1 MLIYKN
7 MIITNTIKEFFNTS
21 ENKIYAE
28 FNNVPVDEQSNR
40 KGILFIGANP
50 QWPGSENNKIMNEMF
65 YEFAKK
71 NYCVMKII
79 FRPYESALFKKHEYE
94 DIKYIRDASIAVDCF
109 FSKFNCVKY
118 FIVIGYSWGGSIA
131 LNLLLRRPEIS
142 SFILISPTLAL
153 KQCDFVS
160 CLSVFKTQ
168 GLIIHGRNDQITNL
182 NTLNS
187 YVKLLQ
193 SKKINLE
200 TYIVE
205 KADHYYNEGF
215 REMVDKVEDYI
226 NNLNP
231 LPKFQINNTAGI
243 SLINEKMKNAIK
255 EGDEEPIDNME

>member
-1 MLIYKN
+1 M
-7 MIITNTIKEFFNTS
+7 ITNTIKEFFNTS

-28 FNNVPVDEQSNR
+28 FNNVPIDQQLNR

-71 NYCVMKII
+71 DYCVMKII
-79 FRPYESALFKKHEYE
+79 FRPYESDLFKKHEYQ
-94 DIKYIRDASIAVDCF
+94 DIKYVRDASIAVDCF

-118 FIVIGYSWGGSIA
+118 FIVVGYSWGGSIA

-142 SFILISPTLAL
+142 SFVLISPTLSL

-168 GLIIHGRNDQITNL
+168 GLIVHGKNDQITNL
-182 NTLNS
+182 NTLSS

-193 SKKINLE
+193 SKKFNLE
-200 TYIVE
+200 THIVE
-205 KADHYYNEGF
+205 KADHYYNDDNSF
-215 REMVDKVEDYI
+215 KEMMQKVEDYI

-243 SLINEKMKNAIK
+243 TILNEKMKDISKGEKIENI
-255 EGDEEPIDNME
+255 E